1 MSADYNG
8 TDKSKCSGRR
18 RASRSNFVKGR
29 WPGWAVPTAP
39 RSPRESPRSPPLPGA
54 ALRRAPA
61 TPGAGFCVYFLLND
75 WSSCC
80 SIPREMLNIPAWNIW
95 EFSWSLIQITENR
108 EKRQL
113 IFSTDG
119 LFSVS
124 KIISFVWRN
133 PWENAVE
140 LGDFLPVFSLQE
152 GKFGGISEQRKGKE
166 ENWGQGMWPN
176 QH

>member
-1 MSADYNG
+1 MSADYNR

-18 RASRSNFVKGR
+18 RASWSNFVKGR

-39 RSPRESPRSPPLPGA
+39 RSPQESPRSRPLPGA

-95 EFSWSLIQITENR
+95 KSSVGALFRSLKTGRNGSLFFPQMVCFPFQKLFPSYGGTPEKTLWSWEVFFLSSL
-108 EKRQL
+108 
-113 IFSTDG
+113 
-119 LFSVS
+119 
-124 KIISFVWRN
+124 
-133 PWENAVE
+133 
-140 LGDFLPVFSLQE
+140 
-152 GKFGGISEQRKGKE
+152 
-166 ENWGQGMWPN
+166 
-176 QH
+176 